1 MFDNH
6 YEICIGG
13 IRLKEKFREFY
24 FDKEDK
30 NIWEESIIVID
41 TNVLLNLYR
50 YTKETSDQILELL
63 DKYKEN
69 LWMPHH
75 VGLEYHYNR
84 KSVILEQRGSNEKV
98 CSAFQQIPDKIRD
111 ILNKDLSNFKK
122 RHKDDLDSLVY
133 EIKKVIEVKVH
144 NLKKISEED
153 DLLQSD
159 SIKSKITDLYSHRV
173 GNPYSE
179 EELKGIMKEADNRFN
194 NEIPPGYKDVKN
206 KKGIKYYNGV
216 QIQNKYGDFILWKQ
230 VLDYA
235 VENNTNII
243 FITDEKKEDWW
254 YEAKG
259 RIIGPRVELL
269 NEFSNKSEK
278 DFYMFSSIGFI
289 EIKGGL
295 DQSAVSEVKEVSEAF
310 KTKLFEEQYED
321 AIFYNMKGEKFK
333 IPFSFKMNELSE
345 EDKSELMIKFCKF
358 IVNKL
363 HYFNE
368 KPLYFDEL
376 FNLLKKKFGRPYTEI
391 ILEILMNDIEIK
403 LINDVSGLIVDIDSF
418 SRYVYNELF

>member
-1 MFDNH
+1 M
-6 YEICIGG
+6 
-13 IRLKEKFREFY
+13 KEKFREFY

-159 SIKSKITDLYSHRV
+159 SIKSKITDLYSNRV

-179 EELKGIMKEADNRFN
+179 EELKDIMKEADNRFN

-295 DQSAVSEVKEVSEAF
+295 DQSAVSEVKEISKAYQQ
-310 KTKLFEEQYED
+310 TNLFEESNED
-321 AIFYNMKGEKFK
+321 AIFYNVRGMRGEKFQT
-333 IPFSFKMNELSE
+333 PFSSSFNMNEFSE
-345 EDKSELMIKFCKF
+345 EDKSELMIKFCNF

-368 KPLYFDEL
+368 KPLYYAEL
-376 FNLLKKKFGRPYTEI
+376 FNLLQKKFGRSYTEI
-391 ILEILMNDIEIK
+391 ILEILVNDIEIE
-403 LINDVSGLIVDIDSF
+403 LINDVSGLIVDINSL
-418 SRYVYNELF
+418 RGYVYNEIL

>member
-122 RHKDDLDSLVY
+122 D
-133 EIKKVIEVKVH
+133 IKM
-144 NLKKISEED
+144 
-153 DLLQSD
+153 
-159 SIKSKITDLYSHRV
+159 T
-173 GNPYSE
+173 
-179 EELKGIMKEADNRFN
+179 
-194 NEIPPGYKDVKN
+194 
-206 KKGIKYYNGV
+206 
-216 QIQNKYGDFILWKQ
+216 
-230 VLDYA
+230 
-235 VENNTNII
+235 
-243 FITDEKKEDWW
+243 
-254 YEAKG
+254 
-259 RIIGPRVELL
+259 
-269 NEFSNKSEK
+269 
-278 DFYMFSSIGFI
+278 
-289 EIKGGL
+289 
-295 DQSAVSEVKEVSEAF
+295 
-310 KTKLFEEQYED
+310 
-321 AIFYNMKGEKFK
+321 
-333 IPFSFKMNELSE
+333 
-345 EDKSELMIKFCKF
+345 
-358 IVNKL
+358 
-363 HYFNE
+363 
-368 KPLYFDEL
+368 
-376 FNLLKKKFGRPYTEI
+376 
-391 ILEILMNDIEIK
+391 
-403 LINDVSGLIVDIDSF
+403 
-418 SRYVYNELF
+418 